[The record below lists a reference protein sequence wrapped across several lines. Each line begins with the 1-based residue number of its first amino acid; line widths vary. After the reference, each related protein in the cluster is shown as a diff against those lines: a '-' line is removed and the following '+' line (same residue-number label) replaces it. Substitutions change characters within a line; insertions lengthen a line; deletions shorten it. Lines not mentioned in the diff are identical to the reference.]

1 MEKCFSGL
9 FGNDA
14 VKDRLARAI
23 RENTLAHA
31 FLISG
36 PEGSGKMTLAREI
49 GAALNCEMRH
59 DRSAP
64 LPCHRCNT
72 CRRIMEDAFT
82 DIKIMRRQKDKA
94 TIGVNEVRFFRE
106 DMFMS
111 SVESDKKIYVIDEA
125 HKMTTNAQNALL
137 KVLEEPP
144 SDVVILLLSA
154 SDDAILTTIKSRAQY
169 IAMERFSPERLREYF
184 RGESSVS
191 DDVLI
196 SADGRIGRV
205 KDLISEGG
213 GALADMRQTTKGIL
227 DAIKPGTPYSKLY
240 LAIKE
245 LPTKKEELSSHLEDI
260 LVALRDLILLKHDKS
275 APLLHF
281 TDRADAI
288 GMAASIN
295 SKRLIAI
302 YDTVTDACEDLSKN
316 VNVNALITSLGAR
329 IKLI

>member
-1 MEKCFSGL
+1 MENCFSGL

-14 VKDRLARAI
+14 VKNRLARAI
-23 RENTLAHA
+23 REDTLAHA
-31 FLISG
+31 FLITG
-36 PEGSGKMTLAREI
+36 PDGSGKMTLAREI
-49 GAALNCEMRH
+49 GAALNCERRA
-59 DRSAP
+59 DKNSP
-64 LPCHRCNT
+64 IPCHRCNT
-72 CRRIMEDAFT
+72 CRRVMEDSFT

-125 HKMTTNAQNALL
+125 HKMTPNAQNALL

-184 RGESSVS
+184 ADEKAVTK
-191 DDVLI
+191 DVLI

-205 KDLISEGG
+205 KELISEGD
-213 GALADMRQTTKGIL
+213 GALAEMRRTTRLIL
-227 DAIKPGTPYSKLY
+227 EAIKPGTPYSRLY

-245 LPTKKEELSSHLEDI
+245 LPTKKDELLTYLEDV
-260 LVALRDLILLKHDKS
+260 LVALRDLILLKHDKN

-281 TDRADAI
+281 TDPADAES
-288 GMAASIN
+288 MAKLISA
-295 SKRLIAI
+295 KRLIAI

-316 VNVNALITSLGAR
+316 VNANALVTSLGAK